1 MGAAGELSMTRTP
14 REREPGLGEVAH
26 GEQRASFDVPGE
38 LAGERIDKVI
48 AACVEPLSRGRA
60 RKLLGLGAVFHGRHR
75 CRVASRAVHIG
86 DRITVTWR
94 DGSDIPEEISL
105 DVRFEDEHIAVIHKP
120 AGQHTQGTALGD
132 KGTVVRLAQRRF
144 GGAAQVAHR
153 LDAPTS
159 GLLLISKTLEAAEAL
174 RPLVMEHALDRQY
187 LAVCAGTPPSG
198 LCDRRLMRRGRR
210 TVLAD
215 PGEGRDA
222 RTWFEVLRSEG
233 ALTLVHARL
242 ETGRTHQVRVHLQS
256 LACPILGDRLYEGPH
271 GDRLALHAWK
281 LGLEHPMT
289 GERHDWRCDPDT
301 AFWTCVGWEPP
312 RLALSEPG

>member
-1 MGAAGELSMTRTP
+1 MSRAH
-14 REREPGLGEVAH
+14 RENDPGLGEVAN
-26 GEQRASFDVPGE
+26 GEQRAVFDVPAE

-60 RKLLGLGAVFHGRHR
+60 RKLLGLGAVFHGKSR

-94 DGSDIPEEISL
+94 DGSGATEERDL
-105 DVRFEDEHIAVIHKP
+105 DVIFEDEHLAVIHKP

-132 KGTVVRLAQRRF
+132 SGTVVRLAQRRF

-159 GLLLISKTLEAAEAL
+159 GLLLVTKTLESAEAL
-174 RPLVMEHALDRQY
+174 RPLVRDHALDRRY
-187 LAVCAGTPPSG
+187 LAVCMGTPPEG

-210 TVLAD
+210 TIVAND
-215 PGEGRDA
+215 DEGKEA
-222 RTWFEVLRSEG
+222 RTLFEVLRSEG
-233 ALTLVHARL
+233 AISLVHARL

-256 LACPILGDRLYEGPH
+256 LACPILGDRLYEGPQA
-271 GDRLALHAWK
+271 DRLALHAWK
-281 LGLEHPMT
+281 LGLDHPFT
-289 GERHDWRCDPDT
+289 GERHDWRCDPDER
-301 AFWTCVGWEPP
+301 FWTSVGW
-312 RLALSEPG
+312 AVQDLSGE

>member
-1 MGAAGELSMTRTP
+1 MSGAN
-14 REREPGLGEVAH
+14 RESQPGLGEVAN
-26 GEQRASFDVPGE
+26 GEQRAGFDVPGE

-48 AACVEPLSRGRA
+48 AACVEQLSRGRA
-60 RKLLGLGAVFHGRHR
+60 RKLLELGAVFHGKHR
-75 CRVASRAVHIG
+75 CRVASRAVHMG

-94 DGSDIPEEISL
+94 DGSDAVQETDLEL
-105 DVRFEDEHIAVIHKP
+105 LFEDDHIAVIHKP
-120 AGQHTQGTALGD
+120 SGQHTQGTALGD
-132 KGTVVRLAQRRF
+132 SGTVVRLAQRRF

-174 RPLVMEHALDRQY
+174 RPLVSEHALDRRY
-187 LAVCAGTPPSG
+187 LAVCAGTPPDG

-215 PGEGRDA
+215 AEEGKDA

-233 ALTLVHARL
+233 ALSLVHARL

-256 LACPILGDRLYEGPH
+256 LSCPILGDRLYEGAEA
-271 GDRLALHAWK
+271 DRLALHAWK
-281 LGLEHPMT
+281 LGLDHPFT
-289 GERHDWRCDPDT
+289 GERHDWRCDPDER
-301 AFWTCVGWEPP
+301 FWVSAGWEPP
-312 RLALSEPG
+312 ELPGE